1 MDLQTLLNMQREFD
15 ERHGWSLDTVTPDR
29 RLDVFERE
37 IIGLIG
43 EVGELAN
50 LVKKARLD
58 VDRFASATEAFDQ
71 ITTGTKEELVDIL
84 IYLLRLFQLT
94 ETDIAEE
101 YEKKIKINIGRF
113 KKFENG
119 HSD

>member
-1 MDLQTLLNMQREFD
+1 MDLQTLLNMQRDFD
-15 ERHGWSLDTVTPDR
+15 QRHGWSLDTVPPHR
-29 RLDVFERE
+29 RLDVFEQE
-37 IIGLIG
+37 IIGLMG

-58 VDRFASATEAFDQ
+58 VDRFATASEAFEQ
-71 ITTGTKEELVDIL
+71 ITLGMREELVDIF

-94 ETDIAEE
+94 ETDIATE
-101 YEKKIKINIGRF
+101 YGKKLKINIGRF

-119 HSD
+119 NPD

>member
-1 MDLQTLLNMQREFD
+1 VDLQTLLNMQREFD
-15 ERHGWSLDTVTPDR
+15 QQHGWSLDNVTPHR

-58 VDRFASATEAFDQ
+58 VDRFVSATEAFNQ
-71 ITTGTKEELVDIL
+71 ITADMKEELVNIF

-94 ETDIAEE
+94 ETDIAAE
-101 YEKKIKINIGRF
+101 YEKKVNYHRQRRW
-113 KKFENG
+113 
-119 HSD
+119 

>member
-1 MDLQTLLNMQREFD
+1 MELQTLLKMQREFD
-15 ERHGWSLDTVTPDR
+15 RRHGWSLDAVPSDQ

-37 IIGLIG
+37 IVGLIG

-58 VDRFASATEAFDQ
+58 VDRFTTASEAFDQ
-71 ITTGTKEELVDIL
+71 IANGMREELVDIL
-84 IYLLRLFQLT
+84 IYLLRLFQLS
-94 ETDIAEE
+94 EADIAME
-101 YEKKIKINIGRF
+101 YENKVKMNIERF

-119 HSD
+119 DSD

>member
-1 MDLQTLLNMQREFD
+1 VDLQTLLNMQRDFD
-15 ERHGWSLDTVTPDR
+15 QRHGWSIDTVPPDR
-29 RLDVFERE
+29 RLDVFEQE
-37 IIGLIG
+37 IIGLMG

-58 VDRFASATEAFDQ
+58 VDRFATASEAFEQ
-71 ITTGTKEELVDIL
+71 ITSGMREELVDIF

-94 ETDIAEE
+94 ETDIAAE
-101 YEKKIKINIGRF
+101 YGKKLKINIERF

-119 HSD
+119 NSD